1 MNYGKNLEVYKMKL
15 RPRGILT
22 IVLAIYLAA
31 ELLTGVIG
39 MFL

>member
-1 MNYGKNLEVYKMKL
+1 MNLNNL

-31 ELLTGVIG
+31 ELLTGVTG
-39 MFL
+39 MLL

>member
-15 RPRGILT
+15 RLRGILT

-39 MFL
+39 MLL